1 MTSRTR
7 IFCTF
12 RKIPKG
18 TNHRRLLM
26 ISDLEHI
33 FSDSTKNMKRSAIRE
48 ILKFLQKPEI
58 ISFGGGLPAPESF
71 PVKELKQ
78 IFNELMDEEG
88 PEALQY
94 GATEGVRELRKILM
108 ERYQKDGLNIGIDNL
123 AITTSSQQALYIL
136 GKIFLDKGDK
146 VVCGLPSYLGGI
158 SAFRTFGADM
168 HGIRTDEKGM
178 RSDHLEEKLKEFRN
192 QGTKPKFIYVIPD
205 FQNPTG
211 ITMPESRRK
220 EIINLARE
228 YDVLIVEDNPY
239 REIRFEGEP
248 QRTIFE
254 LDNSWQA
261 ITLGSLSKT
270 FSPGLRLGWAI
281 GDKNIIDQM
290 VIAKQSLDLC
300 TPTLTQKLAARYIK
314 EGYFDEHLK
323 KTTRQYKRKRDNMIE
338 AFRKYMPEGVTWN
351 EPHGGLF
358 LFLYLPEYM
367 DSQKLFYTAIK
378 KEVAFVMGD
387 VFHCDGSG
395 KNTLRINFSY
405 VDEERAT
412 EGIKRLAHAIKE
424 EMKTQ

>member
-1 MTSRTR
+1 
-7 IFCTF
+7 
-12 RKIPKG
+12 
-18 TNHRRLLM
+18 M

-108 ERYQKDGLNIGIDNL
+108 ERYQKEGLNIGIDNL

-314 EGYFDEHLK
+314 EGYFDAHLK
-323 KTTRQYKRKRDNMIE
+323 KITRQYKRKRDNMIE

-367 DSQKLFYTAIK
+367 DSQKLFYTAIT

>member
-1 MTSRTR
+1 
-7 IFCTF
+7 
-12 RKIPKG
+12 
-18 TNHRRLLM
+18 M

-94 GATEGVRELRKILM
+94 GATEGVQELRKILM
-108 ERYQKDGLNIGIDNL
+108 ERYQKEGLNIGIDNL

-178 RSDHLEEKLKEFRN
+178 RSDHLEEKLKEFRK

-254 LDNSWQA
+254 LDNSWQV

-290 VIAKQSLDLC
+290 VVAKQSLDLC

-314 EGYFDEHLK
+314 EGYLDEHLK